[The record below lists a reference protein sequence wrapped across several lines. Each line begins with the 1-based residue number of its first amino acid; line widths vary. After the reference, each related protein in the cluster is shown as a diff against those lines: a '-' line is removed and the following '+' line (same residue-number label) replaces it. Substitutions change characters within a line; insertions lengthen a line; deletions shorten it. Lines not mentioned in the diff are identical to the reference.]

1 MRAVYE
7 IRPPAWGETLAILQ
21 SVSLREGPAHVRAR
35 VIDVEGERVTIDFP
49 ALDGET
55 SAEQLLAA
63 CVAGEWADR
72 GDVESC
78 RLVAVEWPKGLPGP
92 AFPAQS
98 GVSVGA
104 IVKPALGLS
113 PDEAAAVAAELA
125 AGGAVLVK
133 DDELQRSSPERVR
146 AVNAAIPEHVLY
158 AANVT
163 GAEVDAIVEAGA
175 RALMINAFLAG
186 LGSIPRLRAYGLP
199 IFVHRVGS
207 AFLRRGRRVS
217 VSARVVAELTR
228 LLGADYVQ
236 VGSFSPRTFDTD
248 EEVREQIAGARPA
261 TAVLG
266 GGVGAE
272 NAREQLER
280 ADARDGVM
288 LLLGSAAYAHP
299 DGVRAGVAAAVE
311 ANPLAAN
318 SVSSGSRSPRRTA
331 RSTVTQR
338 IPRDS
343 ASATA
348 CGFSRSA
355 TRIPRHPT
363 FAGSRRMKSRY
374 RVSCSTASIVPI
386 RFTSTATQS
395 PWAS

>member
-1 MRAVYE
+1 MRAVFE
-7 IRPPAWGETLAILQ
+7 IRPPVWGETLAILQ
-21 SVSLREGPAHVRAR
+21 SVSLPDGPAQVRAR
-35 VIDVEGERVTIDFP
+35 VVEVEGERVTIDFP

-78 RLVAVEWPKGLPGP
+78 KLVEVEWPAGLPGP
-92 AFPAQS
+92 AFPALP

-104 IVKPALGLS
+104 IVKPALGLT
-113 PDEAAAVAAELA
+113 PAEAAAVAAELA

-146 AVNAAIPEHVLY
+146 AVNAALPEDVLY

-163 GAEVDAIVEAGA
+163 GVDDAAIVDAGA
-175 RALMINAFLAG
+175 RALMVNAFLAG
-186 LGSIPRLRAYGLP
+186 LGSIGRLREYGLP
-199 IFVHRVGS
+199 VFVHRVGS
-207 AFLRRGRRVS
+207 AFLRRGGPVS
-217 VSARVVAELTR
+217 VSGRVLAELTR

-248 EEVREQIAGARPA
+248 DDVREQITAARPA
-261 TAVLG
+261 TAVIG

-272 NAREQLER
+272 NAREQLES
-280 ADARDGVM
+280 AGTRDGVM

-311 ANPLAAN
+311 A
-318 SVSSGSRSPRRTA
+318 
-331 RSTVTQR
+331 
-338 IPRDS
+338 
-343 ASATA
+343 
-348 CGFSRSA
+348 
-355 TRIPRHPT
+355 
-363 FAGSRRMKSRY
+363 
-374 RVSCSTASIVPI
+374 I
-386 RFTSTATQS
+386 R
-395 PWAS
+395 

>member
-21 SVSLREGPAHVRAR
+21 SVSLPDGPERVRAR
-35 VIDVEGERVTIDFP
+35 LVDVEGERVTIDFP

-78 RLVAVEWPKGLPGP
+78 RLVEVEWPEALPGP
-92 AFPAQS
+92 RFPAQP
-98 GVSVGA
+98 GVSIGA
-104 IVKPALGLS
+104 IVKPALGLA
-113 PDEAAAVAAELA
+113 PAEAAAVAAELA

-163 GAEVDAIVEAGA
+163 GTDTGAIVEAGA
-175 RALMINAFLAG
+175 RALMVNAFLAG
-186 LGSIPRLRAYGLP
+186 LGSIAGLREYGLP

-207 AFLRRGRRVS
+207 AFLRRGATVS
-217 VSARVVAELTR
+217 VSAGVLAELTR

-248 EEVREQIAGARPA
+248 EEVREQIAAARPA
-261 TAVLG
+261 TAVMG

-272 NAREQLER
+272 NALEQLER
-280 ADARDGVM
+280 AGTRHGVM
-288 LLLGSAAYAHP
+288 LLLGSSAYAHP
-299 DGVRAGVAAAVE
+299 DGVRAGVAAAVD
-311 ANPLAAN
+311 A
-318 SVSSGSRSPRRTA
+318 
-331 RSTVTQR
+331 
-338 IPRDS
+338 
-343 ASATA
+343 
-348 CGFSRSA
+348 
-355 TRIPRHPT
+355 
-363 FAGSRRMKSRY
+363 
-374 RVSCSTASIVPI
+374 I
-386 RFTSTATQS
+386 R
-395 PWAS
+395 

>member
-21 SVSLREGPAHVRAR
+21 SVSLPGGPERVRAR
-35 VIDVEGERVTIDFP
+35 VVDVDGEHVTVDFP

-78 RLVAVEWPKGLPGP
+78 RLVAVDWPEELPGP
-92 AFPAQS
+92 AFPAAP

-104 IVKPALGLS
+104 IVKPALGLT
-113 PDEAAAVAAELA
+113 PEEAAAVAAELA

-146 AVNAAIPEHVLY
+146 AIDAAIPEHVLY

-163 GAEVDAIVEAGA
+163 GAHADAIVEAGA
-175 RALMINAFLAG
+175 RALMVNAFLAG
-186 LGSIPRLRAYGLP
+186 LGSIARLREYGLP
-199 IFVHRVGS
+199 IFAHRVGS
-207 AFLRRGRRVS
+207 AFLRRGGPVS
-217 VSARVVAELTR
+217 VSARVLAGLTR

-248 EEVREQIAGARPA
+248 DEVREQIAAARPA
-261 TAVLG
+261 TAVIG

-272 NAREQLER
+272 NASEQLER
-280 ADARDGVM
+280 AGTRDGVM

-299 DGVRAGVAAAVE
+299 DGVRAGVAATV
-311 ANPLAAN
+311 AAI
-318 SVSSGSRSPRRTA
+318 A
-331 RSTVTQR
+331 
-338 IPRDS
+338 D
-343 ASATA
+343 
-348 CGFSRSA
+348 
-355 TRIPRHPT
+355 
-363 FAGSRRMKSRY
+363 
-374 RVSCSTASIVPI
+374 
-386 RFTSTATQS
+386 
-395 PWAS
+395 

>member
-1 MRAVYE
+1 MRAVFE

-21 SVSLREGPAHVRAR
+21 SVSLPDGPERVRAR
-35 VIDVEGERVTIDFP
+35 VVDVEGERVTVDLP

-78 RLVAVEWPKGLPGP
+78 RLVEVEWPEGLPGP
-92 AFPAQS
+92 SFPAQP

-104 IVKPALGLS
+104 IVKPALGLG
-113 PDEAAAVAAELA
+113 PAEAASLAAELA

-146 AVNAAIPEHVLY
+146 AIQAAIPEHVLY

-163 GAEVDAIVEAGA
+163 GADADEIVEAGA
-175 RALMINAFLAG
+175 RALMVNAFLAG
-186 LGSIPRLRAYGLP
+186 LGSIARLREYGLP

-207 AFLRRGRRVS
+207 AFLRRGGPVA
-217 VSARVVAELTR
+217 VSAGVLAELTR

-248 EEVREQIAGARPA
+248 DEVRAQIAAARPA
-261 TAVLG
+261 TAVIG
-266 GGVGAE
+266 GGVGAD

-280 ADARDGVM
+280 AGTSDGVM

-299 DGVRAGVAAAVE
+299 DGVRAGVASAVE
-311 ANPLAAN
+311 A
-318 SVSSGSRSPRRTA
+318 
-331 RSTVTQR
+331 
-338 IPRDS
+338 I
-343 ASATA
+343 
-348 CGFSRSA
+348 
-355 TRIPRHPT
+355 
-363 FAGSRRMKSRY
+363 AG
-374 RVSCSTASIVPI
+374 
-386 RFTSTATQS
+386 
-395 PWAS
+395 

>member
-1 MRAVYE
+1 VRAVFE

-21 SVSLREGPAHVRAR
+21 SVSLPEGPEWVRAR
-35 VIDVEGERVTIDFP
+35 VVEVEGERATVDFP

-78 RLVAVEWPKGLPGP
+78 RLVEVEWPGELPGP
-92 AFPAQS
+92 AFPAGP

-113 PDEAAAVAAELA
+113 PVEAAAVAAELA

-146 AVNAAIPEHVLY
+146 AVNAAIPDDVLY

-163 GAEVDAIVEAGA
+163 GADVDAIVEAGA
-175 RALMINAFLAG
+175 RALMVNAFLAG
-186 LGSIPRLRAYGLP
+186 LGSIARLRDYGLP

-207 AFLRRGRRVS
+207 AFLRRGGPVS
-217 VSARVVAELTR
+217 VSARVLAELTR

-236 VGSFSPRTFDTD
+236 VGSFSRRTFDTD
-248 EEVREQIAGARPA
+248 DEVREQVAAAHPA
-261 TAVLG
+261 TAVIG
-266 GGVGAE
+266 GGVGAD

-280 ADARDGVM
+280 AGTREGVM

-299 DGVRAGVAAAVE
+299 GGVRAGVAAAVD
-311 ANPLAAN
+311 AI
-318 SVSSGSRSPRRTA
+318 G
-331 RSTVTQR
+331 
-338 IPRDS
+338 
-343 ASATA
+343 
-348 CGFSRSA
+348 
-355 TRIPRHPT
+355 
-363 FAGSRRMKSRY
+363 
-374 RVSCSTASIVPI
+374 
-386 RFTSTATQS
+386 
-395 PWAS
+395 

>member
-1 MRAVYE
+1 VRAIYE

-21 SVSLREGPAHVRAR
+21 SVSLPDGPEAVRAR
-35 VIDVEGERVTIDFP
+35 VVDVAGERVTIEFP

-63 CVAGEWADR
+63 CIAGEWADR

-78 RLVAVEWPKGLPGP
+78 RLVEVEWPESLPGP
-92 AFPAQS
+92 AFPAQP

-113 PDEAAAVAAELA
+113 PAEAAAVAAELA
-125 AGGAVLVK
+125 SGGAVLVK
-133 DDELQRSSPERVR
+133 DDELQRSSPERVL

-163 GAEVDAIVEAGA
+163 GADVDAIVGAGA
-175 RALMINAFLAG
+175 RALMVNAFLAG
-186 LGSIPRLRAYGLP
+186 LGSIARLRQYGLP

-207 AFLRRGRRVS
+207 AFLRRGGTAS
-217 VSARVVAELTR
+217 VSASVLAELTR

-248 EEVREQIAGARPA
+248 DEVREQIAAARPA
-261 TAVLG
+261 TTVIG

-272 NAREQLER
+272 NAGEQLER
-280 ADARDGVM
+280 ADTRDGVM

-299 DGVRAGVAAAVE
+299 DGVRAGVADAVD
-311 ANPLAAN
+311 AI
-318 SVSSGSRSPRRTA
+318 G
-331 RSTVTQR
+331 
-338 IPRDS
+338 
-343 ASATA
+343 
-348 CGFSRSA
+348 
-355 TRIPRHPT
+355 
-363 FAGSRRMKSRY
+363 
-374 RVSCSTASIVPI
+374 
-386 RFTSTATQS
+386 
-395 PWAS
+395 

>member
-1 MRAVYE
+1 MRAVYA
-7 IRPPAWGETLAILQ
+7 IRPPAWGDTLAILQ
-21 SVSLREGPAHVRAR
+21 SVSLADGPTRVRAR
-35 VIDVEGERVTIDFP
+35 VVDVEGDRVTVDFP

-78 RLVAVEWPKGLPGP
+78 RLLEVDWPEGLPGP
-92 AFPAQS
+92 AFPAGP

-113 PDEAAAVAAELA
+113 PEEAGAIAAELA

-146 AVNAAIPEHVLY
+146 AIGGAIPEHVVY

-163 GAEVDAIVEAGA
+163 GADVDAIVEAGA
-175 RALMINAFLAG
+175 RALMVNGFLAG
-186 LGSIPRLRAYGLP
+186 LGSIRRLREYGLP

-207 AFLRRGRRVS
+207 AFLRRGGPVS
-217 VSARVVAELTR
+217 VSARVLAELTR

-248 EEVREQIAGARPA
+248 EEVREQIAAARPA

-280 ADARDGVM
+280 AGTRDGVM

-299 DGVRAGVAAAVE
+299 DGVRAGVAAAV
-311 ANPLAAN
+311 AA
-318 SVSSGSRSPRRTA
+318 VA
-331 RSTVTQR
+331 
-338 IPRDS
+338 D
-343 ASATA
+343 
-348 CGFSRSA
+348 
-355 TRIPRHPT
+355 
-363 FAGSRRMKSRY
+363 
-374 RVSCSTASIVPI
+374 
-386 RFTSTATQS
+386 
-395 PWAS
+395 